1 MNKSQRMVAGI
12 VLILIG
18 IVSFIFAASTT
29 DAYYVRRH
37 LFEIYLMILLGVAF
51 TGGGIF
57 VLISKKERR

>member
-1 MNKSQRMVAGI
+1 MRKGQRIVAST

-37 LFEIYLMILLGVAF
+37 LFEIYLMILLGIAF

-57 VLISKKERR
+57 VLVTKKGR